1 MPITAYSQTFK
12 RELDVT
18 QLERLFMQ
26 SPHAAK
32 GNFRDFVR
40 TDIECP
46 TCNVTGGYLVTEGL
60 SSVTGKV
67 VKQACFAFRNN
78 ANEDA
83 HLPFC
88 DFYTGPDKLQVA
100 ANESQFSYG
109 SSNSPITS
117 AIREMVCIGI
127 ENGIFSQADI
137 RDMREWFLELR
148 QSKDFTFDLTPH
160 IVNIAKTAFSRSE
173 RNWHKYIVEPT
184 LVNEEWFNLNDEVYE
199 SLYFKFP
206 KLRLDYEDNPEV
218 YNIRLKSIIKKTRN
232 IIIKESGIPTF
243 DRELLTDKY
252 KQVWE
257 LAIIIR
263 NSNKLLKKKISSI
276 PSNNPLM
283 ALSALLLYVSNW
295 DEAQAI
301 SKFNQILEIGK
312 VDDIDA
318 GNVMGLNPFIHYS
331 AWIIVKKLHELT
343 SRLPEPIDFEA
354 EFEAE
359 KSRLKALY
367 YPD

>member
-40 TDIECP
+40 NDIECP
-46 TCNVTGGYLVTEGL
+46 ACNVTGGYLVTEGV

-88 DFYTGPDKLQVA
+88 DFYTGPDKLQVVS
-100 ANESQFSYG
+100 NESQFNFG
-109 SSNSPITS
+109 RSNSPITS

-127 ENGIFSQADI
+127 ENNIFSQADI

-148 QSKDFTFDLTPH
+148 QTGDFTFNLSPH
-160 IVNIAKTAFSRSE
+160 IVNIAKRSFLR
-173 RNWHKYIVEPT
+173 RNLHKYIVEPD
-184 LVNEEWFNLNDEVYE
+184 LVNKEWFNLNDEVYE
-199 SLYFKFP
+199 SLFFKFP
-206 KLRLDYEDNPEV
+206 ELELSKEESREV
-218 YNIRLKSIIKKTRN
+218 YDIRFKSVIKKTRN
-232 IIIKESGIPTF
+232 IIIKESGISTF
-243 DRELLTDKY
+243 DRQQLTDKY
-252 KQVWE
+252 KQACNV
-257 LAIIIR
+257 AAIIR
-263 NSNKLLKKKISSI
+263 NSNMLLKRKISSI
-276 PSNNPLM
+276 QSNNPLM

-295 DEAQAI
+295 DETQAI
-301 SKFNQILEIGK
+301 AKFSKILEIKK

-359 KSRLKALY
+359 KARLKSLY